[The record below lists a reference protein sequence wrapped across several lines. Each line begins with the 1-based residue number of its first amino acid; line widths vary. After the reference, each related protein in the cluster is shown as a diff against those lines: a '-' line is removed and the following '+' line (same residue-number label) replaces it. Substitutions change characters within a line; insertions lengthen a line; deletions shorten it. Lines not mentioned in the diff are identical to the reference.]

1 MASYLRPRRGKK
13 ATAESQNIVL
23 KKGEIFFEVP
33 TGGVGKGIGKLKMG
47 DGTTAYKNLPYFLEQ
62 RAATDVANSTIAF
75 TATSET
81 NNTTLLNKIAN
92 NAKLNVIIP
101 AIKNLLSNLNNS
113 VTQLNNDLG
122 NNGFVNYKYRNT
134 RIFFLWTTGKPNSS
148 GVLYYDISSIS
159 IPSGYTI
166 SDYGVEAFCTS
177 QQCRCIAIYNAENK
191 RIEISC
197 YKTDYPTQVFVD
209 YSVFKVF
216 GFIYKV

>member
-113 VTQLNNDLG
+113 VTQLNNDLDELSTKLEKLRTGQETFKEINIQNKVILFADIEGG
-122 NNGFVNYKYRNT
+122 NIRIVSPNNIVWELDTTDESFRIMNRNDYINGYGIIIDRNGVNK
-134 RIFFLWTTGKPNSS
+134 F
-148 GVLYYDISSIS
+148 
-159 IPSGYTI
+159 
-166 SDYGVEAFCTS
+166 
-177 QQCRCIAIYNAENK
+177 
-191 RIEISC
+191 
-197 YKTDYPTQVFVD
+197 
-209 YSVFKVF
+209 
-216 GFIYKV
+216 